1 MQNYELPKKNNMY
14 QENRHIEFNDLPNGK
29 AGLHDSRRDVR
40 DFPGE
45 IPDTDQGKG
54 ERHEQEK
61 SASPDPENLKKK
73 IRIKELI
80 DGTFLVRENM
90 IRQLPFL
97 LFLTF
102 LGVIYI
108 GNRFHAEYMVRQINE
123 LKIEVSN
130 LRAEQITITSELMN
144 ISRPSEV
151 AALVESRGLGL
162 KESIE
167 PPKKLRR

>member
-1 MQNYELPKKNNMY
+1 MYKDNRYIDFTETSQETTEVHEEKKAIAPEPEIQNKK
-14 QENRHIEFNDLPNGK
+14 
-29 AGLHDSRRDVR
+29 VR
-40 DFPGE
+40 V
-45 IPDTDQGKG
+45 
-54 ERHEQEK
+54 
-61 SASPDPENLKKK
+61 
-73 IRIKELI
+73 KELI

-108 GNRFHAEYMVRQINE
+108 GNRFHAEYMVRQIDK
-123 LKIEVSN
+123 LKIEVVN

-151 AALVESRGLGL
+151 AALVESKGLGL
-162 KESIE
+162 KESLE
-167 PPKKLRR
+167 PPKKLKR

>member
-1 MQNYELPKKNNMY
+1 MNQNNQHIDFTDLKATHQETADSNEQKKSV
-14 QENRHIEFNDLPNGK
+14 F
-29 AGLHDSRRDVR
+29 
-40 DFPGE
+40 
-45 IPDTDQGKG
+45 
-54 ERHEQEK
+54 
-61 SASPDPENLKKK
+61 PDPENQKKK
-73 IRIKELI
+73 VRVKEII

-90 IRQLPFL
+90 IRQLPYL

-108 GNRFHAEYMVRQINE
+108 GNRFHAEHMVRQINE

-130 LRAEQITITSELMN
+130 LRAEQITTTSELMN

-151 AALVESRGLGL
+151 AALVESKGLGL
-162 KESIE
+162 KESME